1 MNQEIP
7 DLSGQILSERYELV
21 KRVGEGAMGSVYL
34 ARHTFMHK
42 EVAVKVLHPQL
53 LSNKEVVERF
63 QREAQ
68 AAAHISHPNVC
79 VATDFGQF
87 GENSFFLVME
97 WLDGRS
103 LDELLASEDLTVPR
117 SLHIARQ
124 IAEGLERAHELGII
138 HRDLKPANIM
148 LVTKENEPDFVKV
161 TDFGVARVRLTT
173 ESTKLTQ
180 AGMTYGTPSYMAPE
194 QATGEEI
201 DIRADIYSLGVVLFE
216 MVTGRVPFTGGSIA
230 QVLAA
235 HVTEA
240 PPRPSEVSAQNTIS
254 TELERLILSC
264 LAKSPAAR
272 PQSAR
277 ELRIALERLLDPP
290 QPQRAAFAVAETI
303 AAPSHALQK
312 LKVPE
317 IKFAKSPRTLGI
329 LAAVVVAVLS
339 LTVGAALFASRI
351 VSDQVET
358 IRQSSLA
365 EERARLAQQPDI
377 AAALEKQAKG
387 EIDDAL
393 NGLIAA
399 RLNHDLNPHFHFL
412 LGSAYFQANQGADAI
427 AAFSRAA
434 EIEPL
439 YTSDP
444 GVRTAIHDAF
454 TQSDDMA
461 LAASQFLVKNW
472 DKHYENRISEL
483 AENDDKKIRDR
494 TEKALKEST
503 LWEKLPRWQQL
514 AFELR
519 NTRKCKDLNA
529 LLDEA
534 GEFDRRKMLSS
545 YQYIHAL
552 PKRGCG
558 FLRRDDCYSC
568 VRSRIDSLVAAD

>member
-7 DLSGQILSERYELV
+7 DLSGQILSERYQLL

-87 GENSFFLVME
+87 GEDSFFLVME
-97 WLDGRS
+97 WLDGKS
-103 LDELLASEDLTVPR
+103 LDELLASEDLSVTR
-117 SLHIARQ
+117 ALHIGRQ
-124 IAEGLERAHELGII
+124 IAEALERAHELGII

-148 LVTKENEPDFVKV
+148 LVTKDDEPDFVKV

-201 DIRADIYSLGVVLFE
+201 DTRADLYSLGVVLFE

-240 PPRPSEVSAQNTIS
+240 PPRPSEVSAQNAIS
-254 TELERLILSC
+254 PELERLILSC

-277 ELRIALERLLDPP
+277 ELRIAIERLLDPP
-290 QPQRAAFAVAETI
+290 QPQRAAFAIAETI
-303 AAPSHALQK
+303 AAPSTVLQK
-312 LKVPE
+312 FKGTDL
-317 IKFAKSPRTLGI
+317 ALSKSPRTIGL
-329 LAAVVVAVLS
+329 LAAVLVAVIS
-339 LTVGAALFASRI
+339 LFVGAALFTSRV

-358 IRQSSLA
+358 IRQTSLA

-387 EIDDAL
+387 EIDAAL
-393 NGLIAA
+393 NGLLAA

-412 LGSAYFQANQGADAI
+412 LGSAHFKASQGSEAI

-434 EIEPL
+434 ELEPL
-439 YTSDP
+439 YASDP

-454 TQSDDMA
+454 TQSDEMA
-461 LAASQFLVKNW
+461 LAASQFLTKHW
-472 DKHYENRISEL
+472 DKDFEQRITDL
-483 AENDDKKIRDR
+483 AENDEKKVRER
-494 TEKALKEST
+494 TEKALKESA

-514 AFELR
+514 MFELR
-519 NTRKCKDLNA
+519 NTRKCKDLEA

-534 GEFDRRKMLSS
+534 EKFDRDKMLSS
-545 YQYIHAL
+545 YRYIDDL

-568 VRSRIDSLVAAD
+568 VRSRIEALVASD